1 MNYEEINERINK
13 INIEN
18 FVWLIYIGIICLNW
32 YANKVEKEY
41 FINNNLKSR
50 NEYRKLMLLIFIIL
64 NIIYFYFSIDSYNE
78 LKKIKPTYSEQKKN
92 LVFLS
97 FIGSLLIF
105 ISGLIFI
112 YIIIK
117 DESIDVEIAF
127 S

>member
-64 NIIYFYFSIDSYNE
+64 NIIYFYFFIDSYNE
-78 LKKIKPTYSEQKKN
+78 LKKIKPTDSEQKKN